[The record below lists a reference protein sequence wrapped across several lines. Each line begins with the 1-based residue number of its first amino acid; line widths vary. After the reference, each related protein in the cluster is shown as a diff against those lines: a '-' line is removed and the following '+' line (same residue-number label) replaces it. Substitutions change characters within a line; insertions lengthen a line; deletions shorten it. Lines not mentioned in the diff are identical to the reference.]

1 MRGLDYEIPPFRGGV
16 LEQGHQPVYG
26 GGAGGSCRR
35 LAGEY
40 PRDRHVK
47 RLRQFGEGGY
57 REILV
62 AALRVAQVIGVHA
75 GQVRG
80 FFYCQ
85 AVLLP

>member
-16 LEQGHQPVYG
+16 LEQGHQPVYWG
-26 GGAGGSCRR
+26 GVGRICRR
-35 LAGEY
+35 FSGEY

-47 RLRQFGEGGY
+47 RLRQLGEGGY
-57 REILV
+57 GKILI
-62 AALRVAQVIGVHA
+62 AALRVAQVIGVYA

-80 FFYCQ
+80 FLYCQ